1 MDYPTFVFGTLRSF
15 CQSYRHVVV
24 DRTIGVKLF
33 SEWSGS
39 VTMNARVLLLVLVTG
54 MFMTAWNGD
63 QTAMEAAVARR
74 SERQAAAMLAQR
86 QTTEIEVSVSAPEE
100 HSVTV
105 MSNIATLTSFSD
117 TDASTSTNVD
127 LEPDANVTKSL
138 ESSDVPLPPGIAAGE
153 YQAVNQTGQTIR
165 VTVIS
170 ESASGTAAHDFYTV
184 DDKDGSRWYL
194 IRIATSN

>member
-1 MDYPTFVFGTLRSF
+1 M
-15 CQSYRHVVV
+15 V
-24 DRTIGVKLF
+24 DRNHGVKLF

-39 VTMNARVLLLVLVTG
+39 VKMNARVLLLVIVTG

-63 QTAMEAAVARR
+63 QTAMEAALARR
-74 SERQAAAMLAQR
+74 CERQAAAMLARR
-86 QTTEIEVSVSAPEE
+86 QATENEVPVSVPDNRN
-100 HSVTV
+100 VTA
-105 MSNIATLTSFSD
+105 MNNTATLASFGDSD
-117 TDASTSTNVD
+117 SEESTVVD
-127 LEPDANVTKSL
+127 VEPVANILTSL

-170 ESASGTAAHDFYTV
+170 ESACATAAHDFYTV

-194 IRIATSN
+194 IRIASNN